1 MQRKEF
7 FCLLNKYNQL
17 KIRKNAHFL
26 ILCAFQRDKSMKNIA
41 IFASGSGTNA
51 ENIIK
56 HFANHPDIRV
66 VVVLSNNPK
75 AGVLERAKKLEI
87 PSFTFSREDFEQGSP
102 VLKKLAEYHV
112 DFIVLAGF
120 LNIIS
125 EAFLNA
131 YPEKVINIHPALLPK
146 HGGKGMYG
154 MRVHEAVIAAK
165 DKKTGITIHYI
176 NEYYDNGEIIFQAS
190 CPVSAQ
196 DTPETVAQKVHALE
210 YEHFPK
216 VIERLWRRGSYEP
229 PWIWSTIEIINNVRK
244 NVKIPAL
251 LDTSG
256 FGSRRGPY
264 NCKKCTV
271 SGMRTMR

>member
-1 MQRKEF
+1 
-7 FCLLNKYNQL
+7 
-17 KIRKNAHFL
+17 
-26 ILCAFQRDKSMKNIA
+26 MKNIA

-210 YEHFPK
+210 YEHFPQ
-216 VIERLWRRGSYEP
+216 VIE
-229 PWIWSTIEIINNVRK
+229 K
-244 NVKIPAL
+244 L
-251 LDTSG
+251 LS
-256 FGSRRGPY
+256 
-264 NCKKCTV
+264 
-271 SGMRTMR
+271 

>member
-1 MQRKEF
+1 
-7 FCLLNKYNQL
+7 
-17 KIRKNAHFL
+17 
-26 ILCAFQRDKSMKNIA
+26 MKNIA

-56 HFANHPDIRV
+56 YFANHPHIRV
-66 VVVLSNNPK
+66 AVVLSNNAN
-75 AGVLERAKKLEI
+75 AGVHERAKKLGV
-87 PSFTFSREDFEQGSP
+87 PSFTFSRADFEEGFP
-102 VLKKLAEYHV
+102 VLKILAEYQV

-154 MRVHEAVIAAK
+154 MRVHEAVVAAK

-176 NEYYDNGEIIFQAS
+176 NEYYDDGEIIFQAD

-196 DTPETVAQKVHALE
+196 DTPETVAQKVHILE
-210 YEHFPK
+210 YEHFPH
-216 VIERLWRRGSYEP
+216 VIEE
-229 PWIWSTIEIINNVRK
+229 
-244 NVKIPAL
+244 L
-251 LDTSG
+251 LS
-256 FGSRRGPY
+256 
-264 NCKKCTV
+264 
-271 SGMRTMR
+271 